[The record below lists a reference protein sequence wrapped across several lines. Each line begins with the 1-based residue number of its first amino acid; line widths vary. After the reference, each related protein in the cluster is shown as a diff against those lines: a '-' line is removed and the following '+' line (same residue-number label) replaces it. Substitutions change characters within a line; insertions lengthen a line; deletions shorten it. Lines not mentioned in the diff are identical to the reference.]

1 MPEPNR
7 VTCDGCGQ
15 PATPEHT
22 ARRLQRLEWST
33 RHRPVHINTLLL
45 RAISPDLDND
55 FLYSPSEIF
64 SGESLIWL
72 AVAGI
77 DRTGKT
83 AAAVHAEFQR
93 AGFLLAHVLE
103 CPWEHGQPG
112 EELHS
117 LLDRRIRSTVTRIR
131 RSFRPKRVALV
142 SSELT
147 PFVNSFS
154 AEQLQCGVILDGAR
168 PFPLEVESDRK
179 ELANLREALAPE
191 LGVR

>member
-1 MPEPNR
+1 MPEPPP

-15 PATPEHT
+15 PATSEHI
-22 ARRLQRLEWST
+22 ARRLQRLEWTT
-33 RHRPVHINTLLL
+33 RHRPVHINTVLL
-45 RAISPDLDND
+45 RAISPDLDD
-55 FLYSPSEIF
+55 EFLYSPSEIF

-77 DRTGKT
+77 DPRGKT

-103 CPWEHGQPG
+103 CPLENGQQG
-112 EELHS
+112 AERQS

-131 RSFRPKRVALV
+131 KSLRPKRVALV

-168 PFPLEVESDRK
+168 PFPLEAGSDRK
-179 ELANLREALAPE
+179 ALADLREALAPE